1 MSELV
6 GYIISGLVTGAIY
19 ALLASGLVLAYSA
32 SGVLNFAHGATAF
45 LSALFF
51 YELNQGLDWPSVP
64 AALVTVFVFAP
75 GLGWLLDRVMFRKL
89 ARLGETP
96 QIVATIGLLVALPAL
111 GQWIV
116 KLLTDAGVDLAPS
129 ENQYGLPGVGPNP
142 PEHWEIMDGVGI
154 DSNQLITWIVTAVV
168 AVGLWILMR
177 HTPLGLRLRASV
189 DSRTLTELRGVSADR
204 LSGIAWMLSAGL
216 AGAVG
221 VLAAPLLALS
231 PVDYTLVMFVSAAAA
246 VLGRFKSV
254 PIAFGGGLLLG
265 VVQNLVAGYAP
276 SWTDEITGLRT
287 AVPFVLLFVGLLVMS
302 RSKRSAGTAAVD
314 QPPPDYLAGMS
325 PLRRWA
331 PWLIAAAFLAVSLYT
346 WTTAFWI
353 GLIAQGLAASLVFLS
368 FTVVTGLGGMVSLAQ
383 ATFVTASALTAGL
396 LMSHGVSF
404 FLALVAGTLVAALL
418 GMVVALP
425 ALRLSGRMLAL
436 ATLALAFLG
445 DQVLFQMSWLRNGD
459 VGWAIPRPVVGP
471 VDLNDDRAL
480 ALVLLVIV
488 AAVVVL
494 IRNLENSASGRAM
507 LAVRSA
513 PPAAMAS
520 GVSILRTKLA
530 LFAISA
536 GIAGFGGVFWA
547 SFNTR
552 ITATE
557 FTAMNGLIW
566 LAIVVAAGIRRPQF
580 AVVAGLTFALFPH
593 VMEDYITD
601 SPHVPVILFGL
612 AGLALA
618 SNPEGWVVQMAEGL
632 HALRGRISGRTTP
645 VADKVAVADA
655 PVAEAPPDEAA
666 SVVTAPRAA
675 GSGELP
681 QDPDETAEVLLR
693 LRGIHAGYGGVE
705 VLHGVDLDIRA
716 GRILALLGANGAGK
730 TTTCAVAAGLL
741 APTSGSVELGAGDGV
756 LRDVTRLSAV
766 RRSREGLLLA
776 PEGRG
781 IFPSLTIDENL
792 SMWLRSAEE
801 RDRVYERFPNLAGRR
816 KVPAGSLSGGEQ
828 QQLTVAPLLV
838 RPPRVLVADEPSL
851 GLAPLVV
858 EEIFRFVVELRDLG
872 VALLLV
878 EEKASEI
885 LTVADTVAFMS
896 VGRVS
901 WSGPRAEV
909 DENRLTAAYLG
920 LSDADTDVRS
930 LRAAGNE
937 VGA

>member
-6 GYIISGLVTGAIY
+6 GFIISGLVTGAIY
-19 ALLASGLVLAYSA
+19 ALLAAGLVLAYSA
-32 SGVLNFAHGATAF
+32 SGVLNFAHGATAY
-45 LSALFF
+45 LSALVFF
-51 YELNQGLDWPSVP
+51 ELNQGLGLPAVP
-64 AALVTVFVFAP
+64 AALCTVFGFAP
-75 GLGWLLDRVMFRKL
+75 ALGWLLDRVMFRKL

-111 GQWIV
+111 GLWVV
-116 KLLTDAGVDLAPS
+116 KLLTDAGVDLAKA
-129 ENQYGLPGVGPNP
+129 ENQYGLPGVGPSP
-142 PEHWEIMDGVGI
+142 AKHWKLMEGVGV
-154 DSNQLITWIVTAVV
+154 DSDQLITWIVTAVV
-168 AVGLWILMR
+168 AVALWILMR

-204 LSGIAWMLSAGL
+204 LSGIAWMISAGL

-231 PVDYTLVMFVSAAAA
+231 SVDYTLILFVSAAAA

-276 SWTDEITGLRT
+276 SWTEKITGFRT
-287 AVPFVLLFVGLLVMS
+287 SVPFLLLFVGLLVLS

-314 QPPPDYLAGMS
+314 APPPDYLAGMS

-331 PWLIAAAFLAVSLYT
+331 PWLAAGVFLAVSLYT

-353 GLIAQGLAASLVFLS
+353 GLIAQGLAAALVFLS

-404 FLALVAGTLVAALL
+404 FLALVAGTVVAALL
-418 GMVVALP
+418 GVVVALP

-445 DQVLFQMSWLRNGD
+445 DQVLFQMRWLRNGD
-459 VGWAIPRPVVGP
+459 SGWSIPRPVVGP

-480 ALVLLVIV
+480 ALALLIIV
-488 AAVVVL
+488 AVVVVL

-520 GVSILRTKLA
+520 GVSVVRTKLA
-530 LFAISA
+530 LFGISA

-552 ITATE
+552 ITSTE
-557 FTAMNGLIW
+557 FTAMNGLVW

-593 VMEDYITD
+593 LMEEYVTET
-601 SPHVPVILFGL
+601 PQVPVILFGL

-618 SNPEGWVVQMAEGL
+618 GNPEGWIVQMAEAG
-632 HALRGRISGRTTP
+632 HALRARFAGTP
-645 VADKVAVADA
+645 AKSAGHEPEA
-655 PVAEAPPDEAA
+655 PVARADVRE
-666 SVVTAPRAA
+666 TAPTPSADA
-675 GSGELP
+675 G
-681 QDPDETAEVLLR
+681 VLLR
-693 LRGIHAGYGGVE
+693 LRGVHAGYGGVD
-705 VLHGVDLDIRA
+705 VLHGVDLDVRA
-716 GRILALLGANGAGK
+716 GSILALLGANGAGK
-730 TTTCAVAAGLL
+730 TTACAVAAGLL
-741 APTSGSVELGAGDGV
+741 APSAGRVELADTNGGF
-756 LRDVTRLSAV
+756 RDVTRLSAV
-766 RRSREGLLLA
+766 RRARDGVLLA

-792 SMWLRSAEE
+792 AMWLRAPAE
-801 RDRVYERFPNLAGRR
+801 RDRVYERFPGLAARR

-828 QQLTVAPLLV
+828 QQLAVAPLLV
-838 RPPRVLVADEPSL
+838 RPPKVLIADEPSL

-858 EEIFRFVVELRDLG
+858 EEIFRFVAELREMG

-901 WSGPRAEV
+901 WCGPRDEV
-909 DENRLTAAYLG
+909 DEHRLTAAYLG
-920 LSDADTDVRS
+920 MALDGGAVAD
-930 LRAAGNE
+930 E
-937 VGA
+937 VPS

>member
-51 YELNQGLDWPSVP
+51 YELNQGLGWPSVP

-75 GLGWLLDRVMFRKL
+75 GLGWVLDRIMFRKL

-116 KLLTDAGVDLAPS
+116 RLLTDAGVDLAPS

-142 PEHWEIMDGVGI
+142 PAHWELMDGVGI
-154 DSNQLITWIVTAVV
+154 DSNQLITWVVTAVV
-168 AVGLWILMR
+168 AVGLWVLMR

-287 AVPFVLLFVGLLVMS
+287 AVPFVLLFIGLLVMS

-404 FLALVAGTLVAALL
+404 FLALLAGTAVAALL

-459 VGWAIPRPVVGP
+459 VGWAVPRPVVGP

-480 ALVLLVIV
+480 ALALLVIV

-520 GVSILRTKLA
+520 GVSVLRTKLA

-593 VMEDYITD
+593 VMEDYVTD

-632 HALRGRISGRTTP
+632 HALRGRISGRTKP
-645 VADKVAVADA
+645 VVGKVAEPPVEDGAA
-655 PVAEAPPDEAA
+655 PVVSAAAPP
-666 SVVTAPRAA
+666 TAGRT
-675 GSGELP
+675 GEHEEP
-681 QDPDETAEVLLR
+681 AEVLLR
-693 LRGIHAGYGGVE
+693 LRGVRAGYGGVE
-705 VLHGVDLDIRA
+705 VLHGVDLDVRA

-741 APTSGSVELGAGDGV
+741 APTSGTVELGSGDGV

-766 RRSREGLLLA
+766 RRSREGVLLA

-792 SMWLRSAEE
+792 SMWLRSADE

-816 KVPAGSLSGGEQ
+816 KVAAGSLSGGEQ

-901 WSGPRAEV
+901 WTGPRAEV

-920 LSDADTDVRS
+920 LTDGDVRS
-930 LRAAGNE
+930 VETAGNE

>member
-6 GYIISGLVTGAIY
+6 GFIISGLVTGAIY

-51 YELNQGLDWPSVP
+51 YQLNQGLDWPSVP

-75 GLGWLLDRVMFRKL
+75 GLGWALDALMFRKL
-89 ARLGETP
+89 ARLGEIP

-111 GQWIV
+111 GLWLV
-116 KLLTDAGVDLAPS
+116 RLLGDAGVDLAPA

-142 PEHWEIMDGVGI
+142 PEHWELMDGVGI

-168 AVGLWILMR
+168 AVALWVLMR

-189 DSRTLTELRGVSADR
+189 DSRSLTELRGVSADR
-204 LSGIAWMLSAGL
+204 LSSFAWMVSAGL

-231 PVDYTLVMFVSAAAA
+231 SVDYTLILFVSAAAA
-246 VLGRFKSV
+246 VLGRFMSV

-265 VVQNLVAGYAP
+265 VLQNLVAGYAP
-276 SWTDEITGLRT
+276 SWTEKITGFRT
-287 AVPFVLLFVGLLVMS
+287 SVPFVLLFVGLLVLS
-302 RSKRSAGTAAVD
+302 RGGKRSAGTAAVD
-314 QPPPDYLAGMS
+314 APPPDYLAGMS

-331 PWLIAAAFLAVSLYT
+331 PWLVAGLFLAVSLYT

-353 GLIAQGLAASLVFLS
+353 GLIAQGLAAALVFLS

-383 ATFVTASALTAGL
+383 AAFVTASALTAGL
-396 LMSHGVSF
+396 LMSHGASF
-404 FLALVAGTLVAALL
+404 FLALIAGTLVAMLL
-418 GMVVALP
+418 GIVVALP

-445 DQVLFQMSWLRNGD
+445 DQVLFQMRWFRNGD
-459 VGWAIPRPVVGP
+459 EGWAIPRPVAGP

-480 ALVLLVIV
+480 ALFLLIV
-488 AAVVVL
+488 VALVVVL

-520 GVSILRTKLA
+520 GVSVVRTKLA

-557 FTAMNGLIW
+557 FTAMNGLVW

-593 VMEDYITD
+593 IMEDYVTD

-632 HALRGRISGRTTP
+632 HALRDRALGRGRGTEAET
-645 VADKVAVADA
+645 VAAEAAAPAVAAEPAVATGDSEAGGDA
-655 PVAEAPPDEAA
+655 
-666 SVVTAPRAA
+666 
-675 GSGELP
+675 G
-681 QDPDETAEVLLR
+681 EVLLR
-693 LRGIHAGYGGVE
+693 LRGVRAGYGGVD
-705 VLHGVDLDIRA
+705 VLHGVDLDVRS
-716 GRILALLGANGAGK
+716 GSILALLGANGAGK

-741 APTSGSVELGAGDGV
+741 APTSGRVELGDESGGF
-756 LRDVTRLSAV
+756 RDITRMSAV
-766 RRSREGLLLA
+766 RRARDGVILA

-801 RDRVYERFPNLAGRR
+801 RDRVYERFPNLAARR

-858 EEIFRFVVELRDLG
+858 QEIFRFVVELREMG

-901 WSGPRAEV
+901 WQGPRADV
-909 DENRLTAAYLG
+909 DEARLTSAYLG
-920 LSDADTDVRS
+920 IAADAADPVDRVGGVPGQVSGEVTRS
-930 LRAAGNE
+930 
-937 VGA
+937 

>member
-6 GYIISGLVTGAIY
+6 GFIISGLVTGAIY

-51 YELNQGLDWPSVP
+51 YQLNQGLDWPSVP

-75 GLGWLLDRVMFRKL
+75 ALGWVLDAIMFRRL

-111 GQWIV
+111 GLWIV

-142 PEHWEIMDGVGI
+142 AKHWEIMEGVGI

-168 AVGLWILMR
+168 AVGLWVLMR

-231 PVDYTLVMFVSAAAA
+231 SVDYTLILFVSAAAA

-276 SWTDEITGLRT
+276 SWTDRITGFRT
-287 AVPFVLLFVGLLVMS
+287 SVPFVLLFVGLLVLS
-302 RSKRSAGTAAVD
+302 RNKRSAGTAAVD
-314 QPPPDYLAGMS
+314 APPPDYLAGMS

-331 PWLIAAAFLAVSLYT
+331 PWLAAGVFLAVSLYA

-353 GLIAQGLAASLVFLS
+353 GLIAPGLAASLVFLS

-459 VGWAIPRPVVGP
+459 VGWSIPRPVVGP
-471 VDLNDDRAL
+471 MDLNDDRAL
-480 ALVLLVIV
+480 ALFLLVVV
-488 AAVVVL
+488 ALVVVL

-520 GVSILRTKLA
+520 GVSVLRTKLA

-557 FTAMNGLIW
+557 FTAMNGLVW
-566 LAIVVAAGIRRPQF
+566 LAIV
-580 AVVAGLTFALFPH
+580 
-593 VMEDYITD
+593 
-601 SPHVPVILFGL
+601 
-612 AGLALA
+612 
-618 SNPEGWVVQMAEGL
+618 
-632 HALRGRISGRTTP
+632 
-645 VADKVAVADA
+645 
-655 PVAEAPPDEAA
+655 
-666 SVVTAPRAA
+666 
-675 GSGELP
+675 
-681 QDPDETAEVLLR
+681 
-693 LRGIHAGYGGVE
+693 
-705 VLHGVDLDIRA
+705 
-716 GRILALLGANGAGK
+716 
-730 TTTCAVAAGLL
+730 
-741 APTSGSVELGAGDGV
+741 
-756 LRDVTRLSAV
+756 
-766 RRSREGLLLA
+766 
-776 PEGRG
+776 
-781 IFPSLTIDENL
+781 
-792 SMWLRSAEE
+792 
-801 RDRVYERFPNLAGRR
+801 
-816 KVPAGSLSGGEQ
+816 
-828 QQLTVAPLLV
+828 
-838 RPPRVLVADEPSL
+838 
-851 GLAPLVV
+851 
-858 EEIFRFVVELRDLG
+858 
-872 VALLLV
+872 
-878 EEKASEI
+878 
-885 LTVADTVAFMS
+885 
-896 VGRVS
+896 
-901 WSGPRAEV
+901 
-909 DENRLTAAYLG
+909 
-920 LSDADTDVRS
+920 
-930 LRAAGNE
+930 
-937 VGA
+937 

>member
-6 GYIISGLVTGAIY
+6 GFIISGLVTGAIY

-51 YELNQGLDWPSVP
+51 YQLNQGLDWPSVP

-75 GLGWLLDRVMFRKL
+75 GLGWALDALMFRKL
-89 ARLGETP
+89 ARLGEIP

-111 GQWIV
+111 GLWLV
-116 KLLTDAGVDLAPS
+116 RLLGDAGVDLAPA

-142 PEHWEIMDGVGI
+142 PEHWELMDGVGI

-168 AVGLWILMR
+168 AVALWVLMR

-189 DSRTLTELRGVSADR
+189 DSRSLTELRGVSADR
-204 LSGIAWMLSAGL
+204 LSSFAWMVSAGL

-231 PVDYTLVMFVSAAAA
+231 SVDYTLILFVSAAAA
-246 VLGRFKSV
+246 VLGRFMSV

-265 VVQNLVAGYAP
+265 VLQNLVAGYAP
-276 SWTDEITGLRT
+276 SWTEKITGFRT
-287 AVPFVLLFVGLLVMS
+287 SVPFVLLFVGLLVLS
-302 RSKRSAGTAAVD
+302 RGGKRSAGTAAVD
-314 QPPPDYLAGMS
+314 APPPDYLAGMS

-331 PWLIAAAFLAVSLYT
+331 PWLVAGLFLAVSLYT

-353 GLIAQGLAASLVFLS
+353 GLIAQGLAAALVFLS

-383 ATFVTASALTAGL
+383 AAFVTASALTAGL
-396 LMSHGVSF
+396 LMSHGASF
-404 FLALVAGTLVAALL
+404 FLALIAGTLVAMLL
-418 GMVVALP
+418 GIVVALP

-445 DQVLFQMSWLRNGD
+445 DQVLFQMRWFRNGD
-459 VGWAIPRPVVGP
+459 EGWAIPRPVAGP

-480 ALVLLVIV
+480 ALFLLIV
-488 AAVVVL
+488 VALVVVL

-520 GVSILRTKLA
+520 GVSVVRTKLA

-557 FTAMNGLIW
+557 FTAMNGLVW

-593 VMEDYITD
+593 IMEDYVTD

-632 HALRGRISGRTTP
+632 HALRDRALGRGRGTEAET
-645 VADKVAVADA
+645 VAAEDAAPAVAAEPAVATGDSEAGDA
-655 PVAEAPPDEAA
+655 
-666 SVVTAPRAA
+666 
-675 GSGELP
+675 G
-681 QDPDETAEVLLR
+681 EVLLR
-693 LRGIHAGYGGVE
+693 LRGVRAGYGGVD
-705 VLHGVDLDIRA
+705 VLHGVDLDVRS
-716 GRILALLGANGAGK
+716 GSILALLGANGAGK

-741 APTSGSVELGAGDGV
+741 APTSGRVELGDESGGF
-756 LRDVTRLSAV
+756 RDITRMSAV
-766 RRSREGLLLA
+766 RRARDGVILA

-792 SMWLRSAEE
+792 SMWLRSADE
-801 RDRVYERFPNLAGRR
+801 RDRVYERFPNLAARR

-858 EEIFRFVVELRDLG
+858 QEIFRFVVELREMG

-901 WSGPRAEV
+901 WQGPRADV
-909 DENRLTAAYLG
+909 DEARLTSAYLG
-920 LSDADTDVRS
+920 IAADAADPVDRVGGVPGQVSGEVTRS
-930 LRAAGNE
+930 
-937 VGA
+937 

>member
-6 GYIISGLVTGAIY
+6 GFVISGLVTGAIY

-45 LSALFF
+45 LSALVFF
-51 YELNQGLDWPSVP
+51 ELNQGLGWPAIP
-64 AALVTVFVFAP
+64 AALVTVLVFAP
-75 GLGWLLDRVMFRKL
+75 GLGWVLDVVMFRRL
-89 ARLGETP
+89 AKLGEIP

-111 GQWIV
+111 GLWSV
-116 KLLTDAGVDLAPS
+116 KLLTDAGVDLAPA

-142 PEHWEIMDGVGI
+142 PEHWEIMEGVGI

-168 AVGLWILMR
+168 AVGLWVLMR

-204 LSGIAWMLSAGL
+204 LSGFAWMLSAGL

-231 PVDYTLVMFVSAAAA
+231 SADYTLVLFVSAAAA
-246 VLGRFKSV
+246 VLGRFTSI

-276 SWTDEITGLRT
+276 SWTEKITGFRT
-287 AVPFVLLFVGLLVMS
+287 AVPFILLFVGLLVLS
-302 RSKRSAGTAAVD
+302 RGTRSAGTAAVD
-314 QPPPDYLAGMS
+314 APPPDYLAGMS

-331 PWLIAAAFLAVSLYT
+331 PWLVAGVFLAVSLYT

-404 FLALVAGTLVAALL
+404 FLALVIGTLVAALL
-418 GMVVALP
+418 GVVVALP

-445 DQVLFQMSWLRNGD
+445 DQVLFQMRWFRNGD
-459 VGWAIPRPVVGP
+459 VGWEIPRPVVGP
-471 VDLNDDRAL
+471 IDLADDRAL
-480 ALVLLVIV
+480 ALFLLIVVALVI
-488 AAVVVL
+488 VL

-520 GVSILRTKLA
+520 GVSVLRTKLA

-557 FTAMNGLIW
+557 FTAMHGLTW

-593 VMEDYITD
+593 VMEDYVTE

-618 SNPEGWVVQMAEGL
+618 SNPEGYVVQIAEGV
-632 HALRGRISGRTTP
+632 HKLRARMAGG
-645 VADKVAVADA
+645 AVADDKA
-655 PVAEAPPDEAA
+655 GAVPAEETARGARVDTVPAQASAGVESGGAEAGHA
-666 SVVTAPRAA
+666 
-675 GSGELP
+675 
-681 QDPDETAEVLLR
+681 DPDVLLR
-693 LRGIHAGYGGVE
+693 LRGVRAGYGGVE
-705 VLHGVDLDIRA
+705 VLHGVDLDVRRGSIV
-716 GRILALLGANGAGK
+716 ALLGANGAGK

-741 APTSGSVELGAGDGV
+741 APTAGTVELADSERGFGDI
-756 LRDVTRLSAV
+756 TRLSAV
-766 RRSREGLLLA
+766 RRAREGVLLA

-792 SMWLRSAEE
+792 AMWLHSADE
-801 RDRVYERFPNLAGRR
+801 RADVYERFPALASRR
-816 KVPAGSLSGGEQ
+816 KVVAGSLSGGEQ
-828 QQLTVAPLLV
+828 QQLAIAPLLV
-838 RPPRVLVADEPSL
+838 RPPRVLIADEPSL

-858 EEIFRFVVELRDLG
+858 AEIFRLVIELRDRG

-878 EEKASEI
+878 EEKAAEV

-901 WSGPRAEV
+901 WTGPREDV
-909 DENRLTAAYLG
+909 DEHRLTSAYLG
-920 LSDADTDVRS
+920 LGAEDGTEVSARFGDKGEVTRS
-930 LRAAGNE
+930 
-937 VGA
+937 

>member
-1 MSELV
+1 MSEFV
-6 GYIISGLVTGAIY
+6 AFVISGLVTGAIY

-45 LSALFF
+45 LSALTF
-51 YELNQGLDWPSVP
+51 YELHEGLGWPAVP
-64 AALVTVFVFAP
+64 AALATVFVFAP
-75 GLGWLLDRVMFRKL
+75 ALGLLLDRIMFRRL
-89 ARLGETP
+89 AALGEIP

-111 GQWIV
+111 GLWIV
-116 KLLTDAGVDLAPS
+116 KLLTDAGVDLAPA
-129 ENQYGLPGVGPNP
+129 ENQFGLPGVGPSP
-142 PEHWEIMDGVGI
+142 AKHWKLMHGVGI
-154 DSNQLITWIVTAVV
+154 DSDQLITWIVTAVV
-168 AVGLWILMR
+168 AIALWILMR

-204 LSGIAWMLSAGL
+204 LSGIAWMISSGL

-221 VLAAPLLALS
+221 VLAVPMLS
-231 PVDYTLVMFVSAAAA
+231 LSSVDYTLFLFVSAAAA

-276 SWTDEITGLRT
+276 SWTEKITGFRT
-287 AVPFVLLFVGLLVMS
+287 SVPFVLLFVGLLVLS

-314 QPPPDYLAGMS
+314 APPPDYLAGMP

-331 PWLIAAAFLAVSLYT
+331 PWIAAWLFAAVSLYT

-353 GLIAQGLAASLVFLS
+353 GLIAQGLAAALVFLS

-404 FLALVAGTLVAALL
+404 FLALIAGTLVAVVL
-418 GMVVALP
+418 GVVVALP

-445 DQVLFQMSWLRNGD
+445 DQVLFQMRWFRNGD
-459 VGWAIPRPVVGP
+459 AGWAIPRPVVGP

-480 ALVLLVIV
+480 GVALLVIV

-494 IRNLENSASGRAM
+494 VRNLENSASGRAM

-520 GVSILRTKLA
+520 GVSIVRTKLA

-552 ITATE
+552 ITAGE
-557 FTAMNGLIW
+557 FTAMNGLVW

-580 AVVAGLTFALFPH
+580 AVVAGLTFGLFPH
-593 VMEDYITD
+593 VMEEYVTS

-618 SNPEGWVVQMAEGL
+618 GNPEGWCVQMAEAG
-632 HALRGRISGRTTP
+632 HTLRARIGGGGKPP
-645 VADKVAVADA
+645 VPKPRVAAAERPKEPAAAKEHDAD
-655 PVAEAPPDEAA
+655 
-666 SVVTAPRAA
+666 
-675 GSGELP
+675 
-681 QDPDETAEVLLR
+681 VLLR
-693 LRGIHAGYGGVE
+693 LRGIRAGYGDVE
-705 VLHGVDLDIRA
+705 VLHGVDLDVRA
-716 GRILALLGANGAGK
+716 GSILALLGANGAGK
-730 TTTCAVAAGLL
+730 STACAVAAGLVV
-741 APTSGSVELGAGDGV
+741 PTSGTVELAGQGDV
-756 LRDVTRLSAV
+756 MRDITRLSAV
-766 RRSREGLLLA
+766 RRSRDGVLLA

-792 SMWLRSAEE
+792 AMWLRSADE
-801 RDRVYERFPNLAGRR
+801 RARVYERFPGLATRR

-828 QQLTVAPLLV
+828 QQLAIAPLLV
-838 RPPRVLVADEPSL
+838 RPPRVLIADEPSL

-858 EEIFRFVVELRDLG
+858 EEIFRFVVELRDMG

-885 LTVADTVAFMS
+885 LTVADEVAFMS

-901 WSGPRAEV
+901 WRGPRAEV
-909 DENRLTAAYLG
+909 DEARLTAAYLG
-920 LSDADTDVRS
+920 IETADRERAD
-930 LRAAGNE
+930 RAAPAVRDE
-937 VGA
+937 VTPA